1 MEKIIMIIYAY
12 LIIVTLVEAIIS
24 ILYISK
30 DPIWYPCD
38 INHKISNFW
47 SWFIF
52 VIVRIISPVI
62 TLALHGG
69 AFIAWYTY
77 KLFCYMSK
85 KYYTRRKSK

>member
-38 INHKISNFW
+38 INHKISDFW

-52 VIVRIISPVI
+52 VIIRIISPVI
-62 TLALHGG
+62 TLIFHGG
-69 AFIAWYTY
+69 AFIAYCIY
-77 KLFCYMSK
+77 NLGNYMSK
-85 KYYTRRKSK
+85 KYYSRRKFK